1 MYGSTS
7 TPSLTSDTLESNSSN
22 SNNSSDTQSFTKS
35 QIEDLEKSL
44 EFFPRNHEEDEFDYV
59 TSPTIVRFNYKQR
72 LMKCFLRYVPV
83 GFYFEKLNCMNLLLN
98 FFHVLYSFQFI
109 GF

>member
-59 TSPTIVRFNYKQR
+59 TSPTIVRFNFKQR